1 MPRLIEFSNRQH
13 IGTAVED
20 NSVSD
25 VAELM
30 YLDVSRFTNVDV
42 AIGSLKS
49 EPLIRR
55 DGFSFSGREV
65 SSAHDVEG

>member
-1 MPRLIEFSNRQH
+1 MPRLIGFSHRQH
-13 IGTAVED
+13 IGAAVKD
-20 NSVSD
+20 NSVSG

-55 DGFSFSGREV
+55 DGFGFSDREV
-65 SSAHDVEG
+65 ASAHDVEG